1 MSELHCEK
9 YTILPSEGNRSRK
22 KVKTPSK
29 AGKCKTQQHCSVTD
43 PTRSRKR
50 EQEKNKPKSMSV
62 KYYVKRRDGLMVNV
76 CRQSFMNILGVKKDR
91 ILNVVKRYKES
102 DEIPKERRG
111 GDRTKGKNNT
121 KRAAIKEF
129 VESLKCIESHY
140 CHYCRSKTFSR
151 IYLPAELNIRK
162 LWRMF
167 NNTVDKDLQ
176 VKESFFRYFFT
187 RKYNV
192 GLGTPK
198 TDMCST
204 CLQFQDQIKKSLDI
218 NTKNR
223 LMAQQRA
230 HKIRAKCFYELLK
243 EVHADNEVVTSSFDC
258 QKNLALPKIADQAAY
273 FSMQLNF
280 YHFAIVQGT
289 SKGKISP
296 TSVNSYVWTELDHQ
310 RGSNEIA

>member
-1 MSELHCEK
+1 MFYDSFYKTSEK
-9 YTILPSEGNRSRK
+9 ITQDNFILK
-22 KVKTPSK
+22 
-29 AGKCKTQQHCSVTD
+29 HCSVTD
-43 PTRSRKR
+43 PKRSRKR

-102 DEIPKERRG
+102 NEMPKERRG
-111 GDRTKGKNNT
+111 GDRTKRKNNT

-140 CHYCRSKTFSR
+140 CRSKTFSR
-151 IYLPAELNIRK
+151 IYLPTELNIWK

-192 GLGTPK
+192 GFGTPK

-243 EVHADNEVVTSSFDC
+243 EVRADNEVVTFSFDC
-258 QKNLALPKIADQAAY
+258 QKNLALPKIAGQAAY

-280 YHFAIVQGT
+280 YHFANVQGT

-296 TSVNSYVWTELDHQ
+296 TSVNSYVWTELDHE
-310 RGSNEIA
+310 RGSNEIASALYHTQHN

>member
-1 MSELHCEK
+1 MRDIKIFYDSFYKTSEK
-9 YTILPSEGNRSRK
+9 ITQDNFILK
-22 KVKTPSK
+22 
-29 AGKCKTQQHCSVTD
+29 HCSVTD
-43 PTRSRKR
+43 PKRSRKR

-76 CRQSFMNILGVKKDR
+76 CRQSFINILGVKKDR

-102 DEIPKERRG
+102 NEMPKERRG

-129 VESLKCIESHY
+129 VESLKCIES
-140 CHYCRSKTFSR
+140 HYCRSKTFSR

-176 VKESFFRYFFT
+176 VKESFLRYFFT

-192 GLGTPK
+192 GFGTPK

-243 EVHADNEVVTSSFDC
+243 EVHADNEVVTFSFDC
-258 QKNLALPKIADQAAY
+258 QKKPGSAKNRRSSSLLQYAAKLLSLCNCTGD
-273 FSMQLNF
+273 F
-280 YHFAIVQGT
+280 
-289 SKGKISP
+289 
-296 TSVNSYVWTELDHQ
+296 
-310 RGSNEIA
+310 